1 MSNEKEVA
9 QTVQPQ
15 EPVKI
20 TLNDLLLSLRAI
32 EVAQERGAYKL
43 EEMQAVGAIGMK
55 LRTFLQQNADEEKEE
70 STEGD
75 TEPKAE

>member
-9 QTVQPQ
+9 QTEQPQ

>member
-1 MSNEKEVA
+1 MSNKKEVS
-9 QTVQPQ
+9 QTEQPQQ

-55 LRTFLQQNADEEKEE
+55 LRTFLQQNAAEE

-75 TEPKAE
+75 AESKAE